1 MVCHKSN
8 FFSKVICHWF
18 FVLVT
23 LKCKVDGWMMV
34 SSSWRPI
41 FSTQWIRGHFILW
54 RKKHPKEKLGR
65 FLTTQCY
72 WTVSPLTYYYWEV
85 LLEICFSVIT
95 FYWCPTSV
103 IPFII
108 LFLECAQFGHMSRE
122 INFQYTKICQLPFPP
137 PHKLIIVIQLH
148 PVFWWRCLLFYEK
161 TDNFHC
167 YQWHERKLTMALKW
181 NLRPSVRRHDAAA
194 GC

>member
-1 MVCHKSN
+1 M
-8 FFSKVICHWF
+8 
-18 FVLVT
+18 
-23 LKCKVDGWMMV
+23 DGWWLVPPFFNTMNAWSFHLV
-34 SSSWRPI
+34 EEKTS
-41 FSTQWIRGHFILW
+41 Q
-54 RKKHPKEKLGR
+54 RKIGKISNITMLLDCFPS
-65 FLTTQCY
+65 QC
-72 WTVSPLTYYYWEV
+72 YYWEV

-95 FYWCPTSV
+95 FYWSDVRHSLYYPLSSV
-103 IPFII
+103 RTIR
-108 LFLECAQFGHMSRE
+108 FGHMSRK
-122 INFQYTKICQLPFPP
+122 INFQNTKICQLPFSP

>member
-1 MVCHKSN
+1 
-8 FFSKVICHWF
+8 
-18 FVLVT
+18 
-23 LKCKVDGWMMV
+23 MV
-34 SSSWRPI
+34 SSSWRPL
-41 FSTQWIRGHFILW
+41 FSTQWMHGHFILW

-65 FLTTQCY
+65 FLTSQCY
-72 WTVSPLTYYYWEV
+72 WTVSPLTCYYWEV

-95 FYWCPTSV
+95 FYWSDVRHSLYYPLSSV
-103 IPFII
+103 RTIR
-108 LFLECAQFGHMSRE
+108 FGHMSRE
-122 INFQYTKICQLPFPP
+122 INFQYTKICQLPLSP

>member
-1 MVCHKSN
+1 MNTWSFHLVEEKTSQRKIGKISN
-8 FFSKVICHWF
+8 NTMLLDCFPSHI
-18 FVLVT
+18 L
-23 LKCKVDGWMMV
+23 LLR
-34 SSSWRPI
+34 SSPWNM
-41 FSTQWIRGHFILW
+41 
-54 RKKHPKEKLGR
+54 
-65 FLTTQCY
+65 
-72 WTVSPLTYYYWEV
+72 
-85 LLEICFSVIT
+85 FSVIT

-108 LFLECAQFGHMSRE
+108 LFLQRAQFGHMSRE

-137 PHKLIIVIQLH
+137 LPKLIIVIQLH

-181 NLRPSVRRHDAAA
+181 NLRPSVRRHDATA